1 MSINDYFQI
10 LFRMIEVPNLFQK
23 VLTHKSNSIVL
34 CISFNTN
41 HYPWWWHLGLLLDNF
56 MLLGL
61 TKFILDNKQDTGSL
75 DSWATLA
82 HLHSVVI
89 MLLIFTKMAGGWFSM
104 MKKLGS
110 RKIPRWTWDTS
121 TFLKD
126 LRVEQWTPESYIK
139 CRDTHAG
146 PSNFWNHSLL
156 LSYVMQ
162 VEYIRQ
168 VSHNILHMPKS

>member
-1 MSINDYFQI
+1 
-10 LFRMIEVPNLFQK
+10 
-23 VLTHKSNSIVL
+23 
-34 CISFNTN
+34 
-41 HYPWWWHLGLLLDNF
+41 
-56 MLLGL
+56 
-61 TKFILDNKQDTGSL
+61 
-75 DSWATLA
+75 
-82 HLHSVVI
+82 
-89 MLLIFTKMAGGWFSM
+89 M